1 MNIPQVSAVTPSEGV
16 IGSFLAKMGIHGLS
30 RHFGDST
37 PSEGVVHSRLFDT
50 PSEGVIGSF
59 LAKSGIH
66 GLSRHFGDSTPSEGV
81 AHYGVFLRSA

>member
-1 MNIPQVSAVTPSEGV
+1 MNIPQVSAV
-16 IGSFLAKMGIHGLS
+16 
-30 RHFGDST
+30 T

-81 AHYGVFLRSA
+81 IGSRTCKVMMPAGRKQL

>member
-1 MNIPQVSAVTPSEGV
+1 MNIPQVSAVTPSEGVVHSRLFDTPSEGV

-50 PSEGVIGSF
+50 PSEGVIGSRTCKVMMPAGRKQ
-59 LAKSGIH
+59 L
-66 GLSRHFGDSTPSEGV
+66 
-81 AHYGVFLRSA
+81 